1 MPENSEAPERAAEA
15 DVCSATVTLSGDLHA
30 RPAGALS
37 MAAARFS
44 AAVLLLV
51 EGREANAKSVLAVMQ
66 LGAASGQT
74 VTVRATGP
82 DAPEAVAAITQA
94 LAAATKVGD

>member
-1 MPENSEAPERAAEA
+1 MQASSEA
-15 DVCSATVTLSGDLHA
+15 SVTLTGDLHA

-44 AAVLLLV
+44 SSVLLSV
-51 EGREANAKSVLAVMQ
+51 GDREANAKSVLAVMQ

-82 DAPEAVAAITQA
+82 DAADAVAAVTEA